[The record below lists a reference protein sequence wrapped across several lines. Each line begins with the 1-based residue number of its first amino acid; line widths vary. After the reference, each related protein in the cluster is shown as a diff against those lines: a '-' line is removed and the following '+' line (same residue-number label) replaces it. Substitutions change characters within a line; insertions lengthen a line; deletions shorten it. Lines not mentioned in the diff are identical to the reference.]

1 MWIKDFDGSLSETDP
16 NVLLKN
22 NKIKLRRN
30 HFCWW
35 LILGMCRLK
44 VKVVPYMQILPYKQ
58 VDDLRRPESVMKV
71 FAIKACDAKVSQ

>member
-35 LILGMCRLK
+35 WILGMCSLE
-44 VKVVPYMQILPYKQ
+44 VTILPYIQ
-58 VDDLRRPESVMKV
+58 VDDLLGLESVMKV
-71 FAIKACDAKVSQ
+71 FAIKACDVEVSH